1 MKKKQPSYTPRRA
14 QELEQEIGHCFANPD
29 LLRTSLTHPS
39 RSNEA
44 PVGSPARQNYEQ
56 LEFLG
61 DAVLSF
67 TVADYL
73 YRHYAHLDE
82 GILSSARKEVVEKD
96 ALQGYARAIS
106 LGDYIS
112 FGNGAQHLRDTPSVL
127 ENVFEALIG
136 ALYMDAGLAVAQP
149 FILRFIVADI
159 ERTVPFLVRFG
170 SATDCKTRLQQFVQ
184 EDHKNA
190 SRIEYVDI
198 GRTGPDH
205 MPVYTV
211 AVLLDG
217 QEIATGSGSS
227 KKDAQQ
233 EAARNALHLF
243 ASEPKV
249 SVPHV

>member
-1 MKKKQPSYTPRRA
+1 MKKKQPSYIPRSA
-14 QELEQEIGHCFANPD
+14 ALLQEQIGHTFANPA
-29 LLRTSLTHPS
+29 LLQTALTHPS

-44 PVGSPARQNYEQ
+44 PVGSPARKNYEQ

-96 ALQGYARAIS
+96 ALQGYARQID
-106 LGDYIS
+106 LGDYIA
-112 FGNGAQHLRDTPSVL
+112 FGNGAQHLRETPSVL

-136 ALYMDAGLAVAQP
+136 ALYMDAGLSVAQP
-149 FILRFIVADI
+149 FILRFVTADI
-159 ERTVPFLVRFG
+159 EKAVPFLVRFG
-170 SATDCKTRLQQFVQ
+170 SATDYKTRLQQFVQ

-190 SRIEYVDI
+190 SHIEYVDI
-198 GRTGPDH
+198 DRQGPDH
-205 MPVYTV
+205 QPVYTV

-217 QEIATGSGSS
+217 QELAQGRGSS

-233 EAARNALHLF
+233 EAAHNAF
-243 ASEPKV
+243 CKNR
-249 SVPHV
+249 